1 MLMGGYLQLFSGSRV
16 HCSLWDQY
24 ALRMDAYLTTRD
36 PSSPV
41 VVILNLC
48 KLKKYYGAMGISNA
62 FFGTKLILD
71 DDSPVVKEYRA
82 KYGHYITIGFLFRS
96 PYWKFCLLIFFFL
109 NRRIDGA
116 EISVTQGVSQSSG
129 ALIVPLADDMM
140 QTKMLT
146 IEDLIES
153 SDV

>member
-41 VVILNLC
+41 VVLWESQML
-48 KLKKYYGAMGISNA
+48 

-96 PYWKFCLLIFFFL
+96 PYWKFCLLIFFFK
-109 NRRIDGA
+109 
-116 EISVTQGVSQSSG
+116 
-129 ALIVPLADDMM
+129 P
-140 QTKMLT
+140 
-146 IEDLIES
+146 
-153 SDV
+153 